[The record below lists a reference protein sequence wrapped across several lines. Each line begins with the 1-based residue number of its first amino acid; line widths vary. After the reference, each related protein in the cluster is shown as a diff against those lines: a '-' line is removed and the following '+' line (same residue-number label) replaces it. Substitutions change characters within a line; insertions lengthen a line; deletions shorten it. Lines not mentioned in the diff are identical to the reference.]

1 MRAYRSGRS
10 GSRGP
15 GELGSSCSARVLYGE
30 HTRAS
35 SVRLQWRKLVELY
48 KKRDSRYYWYD
59 FRLCGRRYRC
69 STKETKKK
77 RAEKIAAL
85 RLSQAMGGSGSL
97 DRKAP
102 SLQEFSTRFLSWV
115 ESATLAGKSKKYYR
129 NGWRLLSKT
138 KIVSVRLDHI
148 AKDDVAGLSF
158 SGSPANADR
167 AHYCPKSRRV
177 RTPQSPGWRRSAS
190 FHLVSSAFGE
200 KAKCSL
206 DLRTQWLELWPTPS
220 PKHRRNTGLESFG
233 FEFTRP
239 ERLN

>member
-1 MRAYRSGRS
+1 MGNTHERLPCGCNGGNSWNYIR
-10 GSRGP
+10 RGIRDIT
-15 GELGSSCSARVLYGE
+15 GTTSDCAAGDTDVLP
-30 HTRAS
+30 
-35 SVRLQWRKLVELY
+35 
-48 KKRDSRYYWYD
+48 KRPK
-59 FRLCGRRYRC
+59 RREP
-69 STKETKKK
+69 K
-77 RAEKIAAL
+77 KIAAL

-190 FHLVSSAFGE
+190 FHLVSYAFGE